1 MKYYLAL
8 ESVYGPRREKKCR
21 RCLRTTKGADASA
34 QSNQPHRFFF
44 LFKKYRIY
52 TCYERNSNILGR
64 FCSRECW
71 FVNDQIGNPGDK
83 IFSRR
88 CPYKAE
94 HDRKCFCCMK
104 STNTYI
110 VDQSVQLGSP
120 SRTLVI

>member
-1 MKYYLAL
+1 MGL
-8 ESVYGPRREKKCR
+8 EARKNVVGVCVQQKGQMHPRS
-21 RCLRTTKGADASA
+21 LIS
-34 QSNQPHRFFF
+34 PIVFF

-88 CPYKAE
+88 CPYKAK

-110 VDQSVQLGSP
+110 VDQSV
-120 SRTLVI
+120 